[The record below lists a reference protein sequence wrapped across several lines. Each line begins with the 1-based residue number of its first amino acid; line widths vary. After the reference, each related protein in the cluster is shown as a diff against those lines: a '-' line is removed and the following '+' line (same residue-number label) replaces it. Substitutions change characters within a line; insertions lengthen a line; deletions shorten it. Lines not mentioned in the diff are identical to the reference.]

1 MKPLVIILAVK
12 IFFLCSIIHAQ
23 ENLFIESNLVPI
35 SHDIVSR
42 NQVVNNQNYNIV
54 NVTQVGNNNYQS
66 VATRNCIS
74 VVNVAQTGHN
84 NYLDVYKNGGNN
96 NLNIIQ
102 YGNNN
107 YISDFSLDAGYN
119 STNINM
125 TQKGNNLTLIN
136 NGSNSI
142 SKDLKV
148 TQTGNS
154 GAVYIYNR

>member
-1 MKPLVIILAVK
+1 MKLSIAPLSII
-12 IFFLCSIIHAQ
+12 IFFLYSVIYAQ
-23 ENLFIESNLVPI
+23 EKLFIESNLVPI
-35 SHDIVSR
+35 NHDIVSR
-42 NQVVNNQNYNIV
+42 NQVVNYQNYNIV
-54 NVTQVGNNNYQS
+54 NVTQVGNNNFQS
-66 VATRNCIS
+66 VATRNSNS
-74 VVNVAQTGHN
+74 VVNVAQTGNN

-107 YISDFSLDAGYN
+107 YINDFSLNTGYY
-119 STNINM
+119 STNMNM
-125 TQKGNNLTLIN
+125 TQNGNNLTLIN